1 MLPFLLTLYGYA
13 QHVLIILLWW
23 IIVAFIIIVWAY
35 MILDFCKP
43 CITRH
48 HEIETIILLHTS
60 YHFIILLGSIIQ
72 NVAYKN
78 IFLFGLVLV
87 VCSRTTFFLH
97 HTKTKFCLR
106 KFEVTKQGVFYHRNG
121 NMGRHTIFWR
131 FPIEFMTVCNVT
143 FLAH

>member
-13 QHVLIILLWW
+13 QHVVIILLWW

-78 IFLFGLVLV
+78 IFLYGLVLL
-87 VCSRTTFFLH
+87 VCSRTIFF
-97 HTKTKFCLR
+97 FCTIQKRSFAYESLR
-106 KFEVTKQGVFYHRNG
+106 SPSRECS
-121 NMGRHTIFWR
+121 TIGMETWGDILYFG
-131 FPIEFMTVCNVT
+131 
-143 FLAH
+143 ASQSSS